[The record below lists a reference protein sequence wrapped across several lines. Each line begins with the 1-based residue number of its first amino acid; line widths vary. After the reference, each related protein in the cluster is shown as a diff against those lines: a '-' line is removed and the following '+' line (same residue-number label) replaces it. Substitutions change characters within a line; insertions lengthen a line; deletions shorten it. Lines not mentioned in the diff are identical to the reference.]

1 MPRLGFL
8 IKFII
13 KFNLCVSESM
23 RFHASSCSINLSPA
37 LFCVCWICAMFC
49 IFESHKLQFQ
59 CEKGERE
66 EGRKTIKFCSPFFS
80 SFLEPKAH
88 TWREQTEE
96 RGRGESEF
104 LLILKAFSAKMQFSF
119 EHHYDFYHFGFY
131 HLIGKFIRFYCR
143 KLDHINYVTWWYT
156 SIQLILH
163 SLEKSSWTSTTNLHT
178 TQQQQHQLPY
188 SSKGNSNISEYE
200 PIDGLQRGHQSE
212 TNMF

>member
-59 CEKGERE
+59 CEKGEKGGERE
-66 EGRKTIKFCSPFFS
+66 EGRKTIKFGSPFFS
-80 SFLEPKAH
+80 SFLELKAH
-88 TWREQTEE
+88 TWRERTEE
-96 RGRGESEF
+96 SF
-104 LLILKAFSAKMQFSF
+104 YWFWKLLALKCNFRSNIITTS
-119 EHHYDFYHFGFY
+119 GFY

-143 KLDHINYVTWWYT
+143 KLDHINYVTWWYKL
-156 SIQLILH
+156 QLIVH

-178 TQQQQHQLPY
+178 TQQQQHRFP
-188 SSKGNSNISEYE
+188 N
-200 PIDGLQRGHQSE
+200 
-212 TNMF
+212 TNR